1 VLPSGLFSNAPLEAR
16 LRKVL
21 GAPGRSNDFR
31 QLKRKLVLVATDLD
45 SGEAAPFGAPGWD
58 HVPISLAAT
67 ASAALPGL
75 FPPVAIDGHWYVDGA
90 LKKTLHASVL
100 LDDGVDLLLCLN
112 PLVPFDATHSARHR
126 VLEGGEPRIPQLV
139 DGGLPVVMSQTFRA
153 LIHSRL
159 ELGLKGYQTSHPQA
173 DIVLLEPDQRDPEMF
188 LANIF
193 STSQRR
199 MLAEHAYRKTR
210 EDLRS
215 RRSTLK
221 PVLARH
227 GLLLDDAAL
236 DDPHRKLLPRRH
248 RGGASAKALARP
260 LKRLQEVLDDLE
272 RALPSFSQ
280 PR

>member
-1 VLPSGLFSNAPLEAR
+1 
-16 LRKVL
+16 
-21 GAPGRSNDFR
+21 
-31 QLKRKLVLVATDLD
+31 
-45 SGEAAPFGAPGWD
+45 
-58 HVPISLAAT
+58 
-67 ASAALPGL
+67 
-75 FPPVAIDGHWYVDGA
+75 
-90 LKKTLHASVL
+90 
-100 LDDGVDLLLCLN
+100 
-112 PLVPFDATHSARHR
+112 
-126 VLEGGEPRIPQLV
+126 V

-159 ELGLKGYQTSHPQA
+159 ELGLKGYQTSHPKA

-248 RGGASAKALARP
+248 RGSASAKALARP

-272 RALPSFSQ
+272 RALPPADQ